1 MDGPKNAPLNVAI
14 YCRVG
19 FSEYALEIQ
28 KQRAAAVIREHDDW
42 NFATT
47 YTDFGTG
54 PQFNRRPSFQMMMA
68 DCRKGLIDKIL
79 VRSISTLH
87 ERLLHLTW
95 RHVFQRPMWT
105 RCVIKLNVRGDSLF
119 KCGLRGIIFP
129 IQLFLFQGC
138 KESLSHSIIV
148 RFSRIGE

>member
-19 FSEYALEIQ
+19 CSEYALQIQ

-42 NFATT
+42 NLATI

-54 PQFNRRPSFQMMMA
+54 PSFKMMMA

-79 VRSISTLH
+79 VRSISTLARDVWSCMKVLRELSALGVTIRFMDENIDTETDSQWMEFLNFYSALSAIGH
-87 ERLLHLTW
+87 EEIGAAETS
-95 RHVFQRPMWT
+95 
-105 RCVIKLNVRGDSLF
+105 D
-119 KCGLRGIIFP
+119 
-129 IQLFLFQGC
+129 
-138 KESLSHSIIV
+138 IV
-148 RFSRIGE
+148 PALQ

>member
-19 FSEYALEIQ
+19 CSEYALQIQ

-79 VRSISTLH
+79 VRSISTLARDVWSCMKVLRELSALGVTIRFMDENIDTETDSQWMEFLNFYSALSAIGH
-87 ERLLHLTW
+87 EEIGAAETS
-95 RHVFQRPMWT
+95 
-105 RCVIKLNVRGDSLF
+105 D
-119 KCGLRGIIFP
+119 
-129 IQLFLFQGC
+129 
-138 KESLSHSIIV
+138 IV
-148 RFSRIGE
+148 PALQ

>member
-19 FSEYALEIQ
+19 CSEYALQIQ

-42 NFATT
+42 NLATI

-54 PQFNRRPSFQMMMA
+54 PQFNRRPSFKMMMA

-79 VRSISTLH
+79 VRSISTMARDVWSCMKVLRELSALGVTIRFMDENIDTETDSQWMEFLNFYSALSAIGH
-87 ERLLHLTW
+87 EEIGAAETS
-95 RHVFQRPMWT
+95 
-105 RCVIKLNVRGDSLF
+105 D
-119 KCGLRGIIFP
+119 
-129 IQLFLFQGC
+129 
-138 KESLSHSIIV
+138 IV
-148 RFSRIGE
+148 PALQ